1 MTRSKHESTATSKL
15 VNLTTK
21 RDSVF
26 MAFSV
31 GVVIVPTQFWRENAV
46 FAYPSWLRLC
56 RVRGRKEVRKKRGQV
71 DFAIAPPCGTLVS
84 KASNGFVTSTVASIA
99 TGWSDPVAGW
109 ELHPL
114 KTPTFH

>member
-31 GVVIVPTQFWRENAV
+31 GVVIVPTPFWRENAV

-56 RVRGRKEVRKKRGQV
+56 RVREIVIVAALLEPIDGLVARLIRGEHLRQEH
-71 DFAIAPPCGTLVS
+71 TQ
-84 KASNGFVTSTVASIA
+84 
-99 TGWSDPVAGW
+99 SDPRRVNSIS
-109 ELHPL
+109 PL
-114 KTPTFH
+114 

>member
-31 GVVIVPTQFWRENAV
+31 GVVIVPTPFWRENAV

-56 RVRGRKEVRKKRGQV
+56 RVRMYVFFVKLMPRRRATELGLQAAPRNSEADRQFPTLPWCCGVQRSG
-71 DFAIAPPCGTLVS
+71 FALQ
-84 KASNGFVTSTVASIA
+84 N
-99 TGWSDPVAGW
+99 
-109 ELHPL
+109 
-114 KTPTFH
+114 

>member
-31 GVVIVPTQFWRENAV
+31 GVVIVPTPFWRENAV

-56 RVRGRKEVRKKRGQV
+56 RVRRGCGLGGAVALVRPDHHALEGCEVGILPEEGHLADR
-71 DFAIAPPCGTLVS
+71 AVS
-84 KASNGFVTSTVASIA
+84 HIASN
-99 TGWSDPVAGW
+99 
-109 ELHPL
+109 
-114 KTPTFH
+114 

>member
-31 GVVIVPTQFWRENAV
+31 GVVIVPTPFWRENAV

-56 RVRGRKEVRKKRGQV
+56 RVRY
-71 DFAIAPPCGTLVS
+71 FLLVS
-84 KASNGFVTSTVASIA
+84 HQEDTPTSRVPSSVFARHDRRPRRCCAARRRVESCCS
-99 TGWSDPVAGW
+99 SDPTVGV
-109 ELHPL
+109 
-114 KTPTFH
+114 F